1 MKDCGIY
8 DSIKIRPSSEL
19 DYLKQVPEQLT
30 QVAQY
35 INKLSKD
42 NKQLSVDL
50 SLAEQKVQ
58 NLEMK
63 YSDIITEEAQ
73 ARDK

>member
-50 SLAEQKVQ
+50 SLAEQKV
-58 NLEMK
+58 
-63 YSDIITEEAQ
+63 
-73 ARDK
+73 